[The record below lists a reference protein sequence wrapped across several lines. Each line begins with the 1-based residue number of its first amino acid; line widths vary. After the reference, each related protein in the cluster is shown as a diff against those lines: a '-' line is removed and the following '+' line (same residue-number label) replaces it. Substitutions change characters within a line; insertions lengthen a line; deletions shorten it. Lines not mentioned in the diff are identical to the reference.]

1 MHQVSPSWGTK
12 AVISHAT
19 GVIARAFLVVLLIA
33 TPSLLLPTVSSD
45 VAQVVALAA
54 ILAAGLVIFEY
65 TATYPGLIEFRDA
78 PPFNRIRFG
87 AMFISVFLVS
97 VICRSQIDPNVPNS
111 FVAAVGMLMG
121 HVMDFPYSPVHLF
134 LLMLPDDTPGQTVNI
149 TRSAAGLAYV
159 VSIASIAAFSIVL
172 RLYNW
177 PLRNGNFNVWVNLPT
192 FDPTTGGDVVERL
205 LRAARVNL
213 LLGFLLPFLFP
224 AGVTFLTSMVDTLTF
239 ENSHTLIWTVTA
251 WALLP
256 ASLFMRGIAVQRI
269 AHLICEQR
277 RQTEAFIADTGLQP
291 V

>member
-1 MHQVSPSWGTK
+1 MNRERRTACRSFAALITDTCKSLSRCLSRMNFRQKVRAAVFHSP
-12 AVISHAT
+12 
-19 GVIARAFLVVLLIA
+19 ARLKGFPLLK
-33 TPSLLLPTVSSD
+33 
-45 VAQVVALAA
+45 
-54 ILAAGLVIFEY
+54 
-65 TATYPGLIEFRDA
+65 

-205 LRAARVNL
+205 QRAARVNL

-224 AGVTFLTSMVDTLTF
+224 AGVTLLTSMVDTLTF